1 MDENQSPYEYDEKP
15 KAGKSVWVPG
25 LTIAASALFAFQM
38 VAPAI
43 GSSGFFGENAVPAQT
58 SDSAAKIAADTGL
71 DTANATLPVAED
83 ALSLSNDTV
92 SSASIDSSLDP
103 AVVDSTAPAIDVP
116 LPALDFGNVSSAT
129 PSAGG
134 SGGSGSYTGDE
145 DDDDRGSYSDDD
157 SDDDQDEVDSEDAE
171 DSEDSGEDD

>member
-1 MDENQSPYEYDEKP
+1 MDENQSPYEYDKKP

-58 SDSAAKIAADTGL
+58 SDSAAKIAADAEV
-71 DTANATLPVAED
+71 DPANATLPVAED
-83 ALSLSNDTV
+83 VLSVDPQNLTATAIDSTV
-92 SSASIDSSLDP
+92 SDQPVIDL
-103 AVVDSTAPAIDVP
+103 P
-116 LPALDFGNVSSAT
+116 LPPVDFGNVSSAT
-129 PSAGG
+129 PSAG
-134 SGGSGSYTGDE
+134 SG
-145 DDDDRGSYSDDD
+145 GSYSDDESDDEDDDQGSYSEDD
-157 SDDDQDEVDSEDAE
+157 SDDHQNEVDSEDAE